1 MAEVAARAGVSVTT
15 VSHVLNDVA
24 DKRIPPRT
32 GQRVKDAAADLGY
45 VVNGLA
51 RSLRL
56 QQTHVLALISDE
68 VLTTPFAFAMV
79 QGALEAAAELGWM
92 VVLTDTGV
100 DRAHECDQIR
110 ALQERQVDGYLYMRM
125 YNRQVT
131 LPAGLPD
138 HATVVVDATCP
149 DRAVASVVPNEYGG
163 AVTATRELLAHHHTK
178 IGFINNVDDI
188 VASRERLRGFR
199 SALGDAG
206 VTIPE
211 AYVVAER
218 SDAAGGMRAGRR
230 LLDLPEPPEAIFCF
244 SDRMAMGLYA
254 AAHERG
260 LSIPAD
266 VSVIGF
272 DNQPMIADALFPGLT
287 TIALPHY
294 AMGAWGVR
302 TLISRLR
309 DPDHPAPAQMAMP
322 CPLIIR
328 DSVAAPRP

>member
-15 VSHVLNDVA
+15 VSHVLNDVPG
-24 DKRIPPRT
+24 KRIPPRT
-32 GQRVKDAAADLGY
+32 GQRVRDAAADLGY

-56 QQTHVLALISDE
+56 QRTHVLAVISDE
-68 VLTTPFAFAMV
+68 VLTTPFAAAMV

-92 VVLTDTGV
+92 VVLTNTGV
-100 DRAHECDQIR
+100 DRALESDQIR

-125 YNRQVT
+125 YNREVT
-131 LPAGLPD
+131 LPDGLSA

-149 DRAVASVVPNEYGG
+149 DRAVTSVVPDEYGG
-163 AVTATRELLAHHHTK
+163 AVSATRELLDHDHTK
-178 IGFINNVDDI
+178 IAFINNVDDV

-199 SALGDAG
+199 SALAAAG
-206 VTIPE
+206 VTIPDT
-211 AYVVAER
+211 YVAADR
-218 SDAAGGMRAGRR
+218 SDAAGGLRAGRG

-244 SDRMAMGLYA
+244 SDRMAMGLYS

-260 LSIPAD
+260 LSIPGD
-266 VSVIGF
+266 LSVIGF

-294 AMGAWGVR
+294 AMGAWGAR
-302 TLISRLR
+302 TLVSRLR
-309 DPDHPAPAQMAMP
+309 VPDQPVPTQLAMP

-328 DSVAAPRP
+328 DSVAVPQP